1 VRRFN
6 RFTKNESCKMG
17 EPTDETSYYGPM
29 ARVDLRDELHEQVLK
44 TVAQGGKLILEDIF
58 SIKMVLIIQ
67 PLSLLIYNPEWKVL
81 IMSYLVQ
88 ASVIRAKDD
97 NEAIALAN
105 ILNLVWVLAC

>member
-1 VRRFN
+1 
-6 RFTKNESCKMG
+6 MG

-58 SIKMVLIIQ
+58 PIKMVLIIHTI
-67 PLSLLIYNPEWKVL
+67 LLIYNPEWKVL

-88 ASVIRAKDD
+88 WH
-97 NEAIALAN
+97 L
-105 ILNLVWVLAC
+105 